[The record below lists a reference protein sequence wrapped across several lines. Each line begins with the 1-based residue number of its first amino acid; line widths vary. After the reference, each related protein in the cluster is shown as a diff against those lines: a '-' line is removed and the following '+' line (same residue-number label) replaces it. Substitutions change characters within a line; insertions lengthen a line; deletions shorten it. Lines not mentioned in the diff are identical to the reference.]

1 MQGFSELR
9 YMSRFACLGP
19 TCPDHCCKDW
29 LIVIDPA
36 TARRYRS
43 MAESDVKQRILSSL
57 TEVKN
62 KEGKKQT
69 CIKLTPEGLC
79 PMFGDDGLCGIH
91 ATLGEDYLSH
101 ICATFPRLLT
111 GTMENGF
118 RAGTVAC
125 CEVARE
131 VLESP
136 DALQEVSSATTS
148 GWQPAARPAAPK
160 GPVLSM
166 DEAAMVRGAMLK
178 ILTTTS
184 QPWLGRITL
193 ATLFCNDL
201 SQIDLVRD
209 RGALT
214 PLVLQ
219 MHEVVDRADLRE
231 IAAADSGDQVLLDT
245 FVTMLRIVTTPGT
258 WPAKK
263 GSRGG
268 ELVQSAMAAL
278 QRNGTELDAVTRT
291 FGEVHRT
298 VLLPEL
304 DARPHLRGNLL
315 ANLLLQKQ
323 FPYGRPSRA
332 RRWLWDAALSL
343 TLWRVLLVGRLAEDA
358 STFDS
363 TALDVTYLVGRLFMH
378 HPHLSDLLYTPM
390 DERGLANDATLIALL
405 R

>member
-1 MQGFSELR
+1 
-9 YMSRFACLGP
+9 MSRFACLGP

-29 LIVIDPA
+29 QIVIDPA

-43 MAESDVKQRILSSL
+43 MPDSELKQRILSSL

-62 KEGKKQT
+62 KDGKRQT
-69 CIKLTPEGLC
+69 RIELTPDGLC
-79 PMFGDDGLCGIH
+79 PMFGEDGLCGIH
-91 ATLGEDYLSH
+91 ASVGEEYLSN
-101 ICATFPRLLT
+101 ICASFPRLLT
-111 GTMENGF
+111 GTMEHGF

-131 VLESP
+131 VLEAP
-136 DALQEVSSATTS
+136 DALQEVSPATAS
-148 GWQPAARPAAPK
+148 GWQPTAHAKARKGASAK
-160 GPVLSM
+160 GPVLSL

-178 ILTTTS
+178 ILTTTG

-201 SQIDLVRD
+201 SRIDLVRD

-231 IAAADSGDQVLLDT
+231 IAAADTGEQVLLDA
-245 FVTMLRIVTTPGT
+245 FITMLRIVTTPGT

-278 QRNGTELDAVTRT
+278 QQNGTELDAVTRT
-291 FGEVHRT
+291 FSQVHRT
-298 VLLPEL
+298 ILLPAL

-315 ANLLLQKQ
+315 ANFLLQKA

-358 STFDS
+358 TTFDG

-378 HPHLSDLLYTPM
+378 HPQLSDLLYKPM
-390 DERGLANDATLIALL
+390 EERGHADDATLIALL